1 MNTES
6 ETMKQIKKQDTSSRD
21 DLITEAFEE
30 MDYHLQI
37 ARNKIIYAIKTIT
50 IEDLG
55 ELSIEFDS
63 EENNVHIGFAYG
75 NVEIEEELVIPLKDI
90 AYKLLSNANTE
101 KQALLLING
110 LEKITN
116 KVKKLHSESKY

>member
-1 MNTES
+1 
-6 ETMKQIKKQDTSSRD
+6 
-21 DLITEAFEE
+21 

-63 EENNVHIGFAYG
+63 EENNVHIGFIYG